1 MRVLKEVYQGL
12 KNGVF
17 EYAKERGRQVIEF
30 IRKNPEEPK
39 ERLKN
44 IRENP
49 FQDLDRDLFFKVNIL
64 EFFLLYEVRKSEMY
78 KIL

>member
-49 FQDLDRDLFFKVNIL
+49 FQDLDRDLFFKVNIP